1 MPIKKDIKKFAEK
14 SGKKPE
20 VGASGTTNF
29 QGTIDTEEYVA
40 DLKGAQLYTTIDKM
54 RWSDASVQAA
64 LLMCELPIRSAEW
77 DVAAASEDKQDVEI
91 AEFVKENLFN
101 GLVIPWEDTLR
112 QILLMLPYGCMAF
125 EVIYKVTED
134 GKIGW
139 RKWAPRLPRT
149 IEKWNINDIGE
160 LESITQR
167 TYKGETFIEATIP
180 IQKLMIFTYRREGDN
195 YLGTSILRQ
204 AYKHWFF
211 RDKYYKIDAVA
222 QERVGIGIPVIT
234 LPDGYTDDDYTA
246 AENMGKNL
254 RGHEKAYVVI
264 KDGWLVEM
272 LDLKANTLKDP
283 STMLDHH
290 TREILKS
297 VLAQFID
304 LGSKSVGSYSLSAD
318 QSQIF
323 LQALDSTA
331 KQIEATIND
340 EIKKLVDYN
349 WTVEQYPK
357 LTHADLGVKN
367 VKELAEAV
375 QTLAMAQFLTPDAPT
390 EDYLRKTLKLPDKPE
405 GEEMPSREE
414 REQAEQ
420 EKFQQSLEQIQ
431 AKNQNAQE
439 ELNKGK
445 KPEEKKIEKEVKKE
459 TKQKQSEGYFRELTK
474 AEKRVKFDDIRIF
487 MDEAEK
493 VITNKM
499 TNILNREKAGLLPKF
514 EDAIRRN
521 DYAELH
527 QLRWQ
532 LKGVYTQMFQE
543 EMKRMF
549 EYGKLKSSYEVGKA
563 APVTTSEIMHRIT
576 ERAVYLANRHEKQ
589 LMDKLK
595 GLAAI
600 SMMDPEVTDEQAM
613 QGIKDGFNDFAGKNI
628 TATASLITAEEINNG
643 RKFTFE
649 QYKDDLYG
657 MQWSAILDGAVCNY
671 CMSMDGKTIGMDD
684 KAFSSYKPGEVHFGC
699 RCIWV
704 GIMKDEANLPPFTG
718 VPDVLQPQ
726 TLMATWDF
734 KDLDYPLPGSGGRKM
749 PYGLG
754 VYHEKGHNHDQK
766 K

>member
-1 MPIKKDIKKFAEK
+1 MPKKETKKFAEK
-14 SGKKPE
+14 NTRSE

-40 DLKGAQLYTTIDKM
+40 DLKGALLYTTIDKM

-77 DVAAASEDKQDVEI
+77 DIAPASEDKQDVEI
-91 AEFVKENLFN
+91 ADFVKENLFN
-101 GLVIPWEDTLR
+101 GLTIPWEDTLR

-125 EVIYKVTED
+125 EVIYKSTED

-139 RKWAPRLPRT
+139 RKWAPRLPKT
-149 IEKWNINDIGE
+149 IERWNIDKVGE

-167 TYKGETFIEATIP
+167 TYKNENYIEATIP

-222 QERVGIGIPVIT
+222 QERVGIGIPIIT
-234 LPDGYTDDDYTA
+234 LPDGYTDDDYEK

-254 RGHEKAYVVI
+254 RGHEKAYIVI
-264 KDGWLVEM
+264 KDGWAVEM
-272 LDLKANTLKDP
+272 MDLKANSLKDP

-304 LGSKSVGSYSLSAD
+304 LGSNSVGSYSLSAD

-349 WTVEQYPK
+349 WTVEEYPK

-367 VKELAEAV
+367 VSELASAI
-375 QTLAMAQFLTPDAPT
+375 QTLAMAQFITPDAQT
-390 EDYLRKTLKLPDKPE
+390 EEYLRKTLKLPDKPE
-405 GEEMPSREE
+405 GEEMPTLEE
-414 REQAEQ
+414 REKKQQ
-420 EKFQQSLEQIQ
+420 EMFQNQQTLLKQKQETNP
-431 AKNQNAQE
+431 KNQNPNE
-439 ELNKGK
+439 EDNKKK
-445 KPEEKKIEKEVKKE
+445 KPEVKKE
-459 TKQKQSEGYFRELTK
+459 TVQKQSERYFRDLTK
-474 AEKRVKFDDIRIF
+474 YEKRVKFDDIRKF

-493 VITNKM
+493 VIVNKM
-499 TNILNREKAGLLPKF
+499 TNILNREKTGLLPKF
-514 EDAIRRN
+514 EEAIRSK
-521 DYAELH
+521 DYAQLH
-527 QLRWQ
+527 RLSFK
-532 LKGVYTQMFQE
+532 LKGIYTQMFQE

-549 EYGKLKSSYEVGKA
+549 EYGKLKSSYEVGKP
-563 APVTTSEIMHRIT
+563 APMTSSEITQRIS
-576 ERAVYLANRHEKQ
+576 ERATFLANRHEKQ
-589 LMDKLK
+589 LMEKLK
-595 GLAAI
+595 GLAAV
-600 SMMDPEVTDEQAM
+600 SMMNPEVSDEVAM
-613 QGIKDGFNDFAGKNI
+613 QGIRDGFNSFTNKNI
-628 TATASLITAEEINNG
+628 TATAALITSEEINNG
-643 RKFTFE
+643 RIFTFE
-649 QYKDDLYG
+649 QYKDDIYG

-671 CMSMDGKTIGMDD
+671 CASMDGKTIGMED
-684 KAFSSYKPGEVHFGC
+684 KAFSSYKPGSVHFMC

-704 GIMKDEANLPPFTG
+704 AIMKDEANLPPFTG
-718 VPDVLQPQ
+718 IPESLRPQ
-726 TLMATWDF
+726 TQVPAWDF
-734 KDLDYPLPGSGGRKM
+734 KDLDYPLPGTGGRKM
-749 PYGLG
+749 PYGVG
-754 VYHEKGHNHDQK
+754 VYHEKGKCNHDLK
-766 K
+766 KK